1 MKTVLTIE
9 DSGKKLEVELK
20 MVDGKQFVEME
31 LGKFLTLISKPS
43 SESEPVAAAPK
54 ARKAPTPRKAKVAA
68 DAAEKPAKKATGAK
82 RGRKPKVVEV
92 PAETES
98 PMDPLQ

>member
-20 MVDGKQFVEME
+20 TVDGKQFVEME
-31 LGKFLTLISKPS
+31 LGKFLGLISTPS
-43 SESEPVAAAPK
+43 SEPVAAAPK
-54 ARKAPTPRKAKVAA
+54 ARKTPAPRKAKVAA